1 MVTPDYGNE
10 FTIKTG
16 TRLEIGDEAHFPFP
30 YDTSCFAK
38 VRGFIDVGLT
48 DTFGRAHWVP

>member
-1 MVTPDYGNE
+1 VVTPDYGNE